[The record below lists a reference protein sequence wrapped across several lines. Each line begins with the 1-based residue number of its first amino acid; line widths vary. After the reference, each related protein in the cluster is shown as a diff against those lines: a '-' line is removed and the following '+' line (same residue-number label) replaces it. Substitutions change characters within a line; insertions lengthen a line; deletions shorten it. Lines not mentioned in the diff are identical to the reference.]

1 MSSISLLCL
10 ALLLPSQRREL
21 RVFSPCWGEER
32 FSNSSAFLNTMRDDL
47 VICEECVCCPD
58 LGGGGGDY
66 CTLGLGSH
74 WRTHLRHIVPFF
86 LLTLFLII
94 CELIC
99 GGGGG
104 GVEEDAAAAVL
115 MSASPLYSSLPPS
128 VFNKTEEKS
137 DIPLFPSC
145 WFKPYICVWLFSSF

>member
-1 MSSISLLCL
+1 MSSISLLCS

-21 RVFSPCWGEER
+21 RVFYPFWGEER

-58 LGGGGGDY
+58 RGGKLLHPGP
-66 CTLGLGSH
+66 
-74 WRTHLRHIVPFF
+74 W
-86 LLTLFLII
+86 LTLTDTFETYCPFLSFDSLLN
-94 CELIC
+94 CLWTNLWGE
-99 GGGGG
+99 
-104 GVEEDAAAAVL
+104 VEEDAAVL
-115 MSASPLYSSLPPS
+115 TSASPLYSSLPPS

-137 DIPLFPSC
+137 DIPLFPWC